1 MNPLPALTAALLA
14 YVEWVRW
21 QREREIDQLEDEID
35 RLAAIGDAAS
45 KLRIERLAQR
55 RKRKLAVRSA
65 DSDLTAE

>member
-35 RLAAIGDAAS
+35 RLAATGDAAS

-65 DSDLTAE
+65 DSDPTAE